1 MSDIAIVFSDPH
13 IYKYKQFNEGN
24 RRLKNGIALLDYIF
38 KLADTNKIKTII
50 MPGDLYNLMQIMS
63 TETEDAVIKC
73 LARNFEEYPEIY
85 LVAISGNHD
94 FANKN
99 LIDAPAV
106 SALEHLAVV
115 FDHFVLLDGKESVY
129 FTDHK
134 NVIVGVPY
142 YEYPEHFR
150 QALAEKELPEE
161 GPRVFLL
168 MHQVVAS
175 GLPIED
181 HIEANDLLLTGYDMV
196 FNGHLHTGKEVT
208 DRFINVGAPM
218 HRDNGDVGTRKGIWL
233 VDLDEPVETLSFK
246 DITDMFPQFI
256 YKEEMDDGLT
266 EWESKQFI
274 TWIPAPTAS
283 TVEDKQLAEQF
294 RTDLSPATI
303 MQNYCH
309 AIEAEQ
315 DITEYGLTLLV

>member
-13 IYKYKQFNEGN
+13 IHKYKQFNENN
-24 RRLKNGIALLDYIF
+24 RRLKNGIALLDYVF

-73 LARNFEEYPEIY
+73 LARNFEKYPEIY

-106 SALEHLAVV
+106 SALEHLAAV
-115 FDHFVLLDGKESVY
+115 FDHFVLLDGKNSVY
-129 FTDHK
+129 FTDNK
-134 NVIVGVPY
+134 NIIIGVPY

-181 HIEANDLLLTGYDMV
+181 HILPDDSLFDKYDMI

-208 DRFINVGAPM
+208 DKFINVGAPM

-233 VDLDEPVETLSFK
+233 IDLDDPLETLSFK

-256 YKEEMDDGLT
+256 YKESGVEPNK
-266 EWESKQFI
+266 WELEQYI
-274 TWIPAPTAS
+274 TWVPAPTATS
-283 TVEDKQLAEQF
+283 VEDKQLAEQF

-309 AIEAEQ
+309 TLEAEQ
-315 DITEYGLTLLV
+315 DVTEYGLTLLV